1 MDELYSSNGVQ
12 FRFPSF
18 WELSEEPAGNELT
31 ITVFSPETSFWSL
44 TLIRDKPRP
53 EDVIKSA
60 VAALREEYDE
70 LDDYVSQIK
79 LCGRDSVA
87 CDLEFVCL
95 EMLNSA
101 FLRAFRTDDF
111 SALIYYQGTDQ
122 ELAETRPILES
133 ISLSLK
139 CGEDGELPG
148 KAALPPPDDV

>member
-1 MDELYSSNGVQ
+1 MDELYSSHGVQ

-18 WELSEEPAGNELT
+18 WELSEESAGNELT
-31 ITVFSPETSFWSL
+31 ITVSSPETSFWSL

-70 LDDYVSQIK
+70 LDDYASQVK

-87 CDLEFVCL
+87 CDHEFVCL

-101 FLRAFRTDDF
+101 YLRAFRTDDF

-122 ELAETRPILES
+122 ELAETRSILES
-133 ISLSLK
+133 ISSSLK
-139 CGEDGELPG
+139 CDDDEGLPG
-148 KAALPPPDDV
+148 KPEILPPDHM